1 MIIKKKCLWVIFIL
15 FQKLNLNAQSC
26 KILNEATV
34 KLFYEGK
41 IEDAIKNGDNACKS
55 CQLLGL
61 ENLDYE
67 TSLYNLAFIYESL
80 KDYKIGELLYLK
92 ALPISEKLL
101 GKYNLQYVKRLKNFA
116 NFYYHMGNKEKVIQ
130 LLIDALEIT
139 KKLSGEDN
147 LDYSKDLNTLAGLY
161 ESFGFYKKAEPIYL
175 EIIKIRKKILGEAH
189 PDYLVSLSNI
199 ASLYQKIGDF
209 QKSESI
215 NLQVLAMRKKVLG
228 EGHLDYATSLN
239 NLGGF
244 YKFKGDYQK
253 SESMYIEAITIFKKN
268 QDNEPLAYATLL
280 NNLAGLYDNLGD
292 YKKAEPM
299 YIESYNIREKILG
312 KEHFDCA
319 SSLNNLGC
327 LYSNLGDYKKAELY
341 LYNAL
346 KIRKKV
352 LGEVHPDYASSLNNL
367 ASLYNDNG
375 NYKKAELLYLESLK
389 INKSVFGENHPNY
402 TTSLVNLA
410 NIYKFIGDF
419 KNAELIYIKAIRINK
434 IAFGEKHPNYVRSL
448 NDFAGLMVDLGN
460 YKKAEENYLKV
471 IEINKKVLGD
481 SHLDY
486 ATSVNNLGVLYDITG
501 ENLKAET
508 FYMEAFLIRKVKLG
522 ETHPDYAVS
531 LNNLGSIYLK
541 LGYFEKSGEMLL
553 KALEMRRKILGVN
566 HPNYFISIN
575 NLASYYEKIGNTHKA
590 ESYYMECLKDR
601 EKILGI
607 DHPDYLHSVSNIAFF
622 YTTTGDFKNAERYI
636 LNQYQIACKNQK
648 YLMSFSS
655 FKNVEKYFESNL
667 FYHNSW
673 LSTLIN
679 YQPSSI
685 KDSLINFNYFIK
697 GALLQNNIRLSESVK
712 NSKDTSVLNKWEE
725 YKNIKS
731 QITKLN
737 ELPLAKQDELQ
748 TVKDDAEKLEKEL
761 MQVLPAFQEQTI
773 NNNIK
778 WQQVQAKLKD
788 NEAAIEFVHF
798 QYYNKRW
805 TDTTFYAA
813 YIVKKGIKHPIFIN
827 CFQEKDLIAILEK
840 SKLKTD
846 INNLYQGIDNKLYQL
861 IWQPLDSV
869 LQNINTVYVSPSGL
883 LNRISFGA
891 ITAPSNK
898 KLLEQYQIHIMNN
911 TRAIAELKPNL
922 PAIASIAL
930 LGDIDYDNEPSTIH
944 NNNSEIATIDDS
956 TLVTLRNNMGSKW
969 QYLFGTKKEIE
980 SVKLITIGSNINIT
994 LYGGSNASEDLV
1006 KAMGTGKQTVP
1017 NIIHFATHGF
1027 AMPNPQV
1034 KNTKREFDFSDDKNK
1049 FKYAI
1054 DPLSRTGIIL
1064 SGANKVWTTNNTFA
1078 NKEDGILTAS
1088 EIADLN
1094 LSNCQLAVLS
1104 ACETGL
1110 GDVQGSEGVYG
1121 LQRAFKMAGV
1131 RYIIN
1136 SLWQIPDAETSEFM
1150 QLFYTNYL
1158 QNKMEI
1164 HKAFTETQLAMSV
1177 KYEPY
1182 KWAAF
1187 VLVE

>member
-1 MIIKKKCLWVIFIL
+1 MKKMFIL
-15 FQKLNLNAQSC
+15 IFLGFAFSKKAVSQDCALKLVDVAKFC
-26 KILNEATV
+26 KDGKFDDALKVCDTILEV
-34 KLFYEGK
+34 CKLEDEICGYASK
-41 IEDAIKNGDNACKS
+41 IKGIIYFDKNDYPNAIKFFLKALNSNKIYGGED
-55 CQLLGL
+55 CQ
-61 ENLDYE
+61 EYTNNL
-67 TSLYNLAFIYESL
+67 SNLANAYQNNS
-80 KDYKIGELLYLK
+80 DYQNAEIFYLK
-92 ALPISEKLL
+92 ALEKSRKARKSFPTNYSNILNKVGNFYGDKGELVKAINLQNENLTLIDSLVGKNNLDFVFTLGCLAILYDANGNFINSEKSFLECFRIRKLL
-101 GKYNLQYVKRLKNFA
+101 NTTNNPTYTKQVEVEYAGLLNGLASMYSHKGDFVNAKY
-116 NFYYHMGNKEKVIQ
+116 YYE
-130 LLIDALEIT
+130 LALESYRKNKGIE
-139 KKLSGEDN
+139 S
-147 LDYSKDLNTLAGLY
+147 LDYSIILDNLAVVYLN
-161 ESFGFYKKAEPIYL
+161 
-175 EIIKIRKKILGEAH
+175 
-189 PDYLVSLSNI
+189 LSNYFI
-199 ASLYQKIGDF
+199 AESCIQQSLKI
-209 QKSESI
+209 K
-215 NLQVLAMRKKVLG
+215 
-228 EGHLDYATSLN
+228 
-239 NLGGF
+239 
-244 YKFKGDYQK
+244 
-253 SESMYIEAITIFKKN
+253 
-268 QDNEPLAYATLL
+268 
-280 NNLAGLYDNLGD
+280 
-292 YKKAEPM
+292 
-299 YIESYNIREKILG
+299 EKILG
-312 KEHFDCA
+312 KNSLEFSA
-319 SSLNNLGC
+319 SLC
-327 LYSNLGDYKKAELY
+327 
-341 LYNAL
+341 
-346 KIRKKV
+346 
-352 LGEVHPDYASSLNNL
+352 NL
-367 ASLYNDNG
+367 ASFYTNTGDFDKALKFYKESEGITKKLIGSENLQYATTLNNIGDLYLQIH
-375 NYKKAELLYLESLK
+375 NYKDAESYLLESLK
-389 INKSVFGENHPNY
+389 IRKNLLGIKHNSYAESLGALAALYLKIGLVEKAKILFLEEMSIIENLFGENDYRLIYINEFLAEINFELNKNE
-402 TTSLVNLA
+402 SA
-410 NIYKFIGDF
+410 NIY
-419 KNAELIYIKAIRINK
+419 YSKAIDLSIKN
-434 IAFGEKHPNYVRSL
+434 FGQFHSNTAEVI
-448 NDFAGLMVDLGN
+448 GN
-460 YKKAEENYLKV
+460 YNTYLLKDGDENLLYKNSCIIFNIKFRDLRYSTIYMSENQLQKF
-471 IEINKKVLGD
+471 NKKQMG
-481 SHLDY
+481 SF
-486 ATSVNNLGVLYDITG
+486 NFLY
-501 ENLKAET
+501 
-508 FYMEAFLIRKVKLG
+508 
-522 ETHPDYAVS
+522 S
-531 LNNLGSIYLK
+531 
-541 LGYFEKSGEMLL
+541 
-553 KALEMRRKILGVN
+553 
-566 HPNYFISIN
+566 
-575 NLASYYEKIGNTHKA
+575 
-590 ESYYMECLKDR
+590 
-601 EKILGI
+601 
-607 DHPDYLHSVSNIAFF
+607 
-622 YTTTGDFKNAERYI
+622 I
-636 LNQYQIACKNQK
+636 LNTNIY
-648 YLMSFSS
+648 
-655 FKNVEKYFESNL
+655 
-667 FYHNSW
+667 
-673 LSTLIN
+673 
-679 YQPSSI
+679 PSLA
-685 KDSLINFNYFIK
+685 DSLINSNYFIK
-697 GALLQNNIRLSESVK
+697 GALLQNNIRLSESAK
-712 NSKDTSVLNKWEE
+712 NSKDTSVLNRWEE
-725 YKNIKS
+725 YKNLKS
-731 QITKLN
+731 QITTLSQ
-737 ELPLAKQDELQ
+737 LPLSKQIDLQ
-748 TVKDDAEKLEKEL
+748 PLKDDAEKLEKEL
-761 MQVLPAFQEQTI
+761 MQALPAFQEQTI

-1164 HKAFTETQLAMSV
+1164 HKAFTETQLAMNV